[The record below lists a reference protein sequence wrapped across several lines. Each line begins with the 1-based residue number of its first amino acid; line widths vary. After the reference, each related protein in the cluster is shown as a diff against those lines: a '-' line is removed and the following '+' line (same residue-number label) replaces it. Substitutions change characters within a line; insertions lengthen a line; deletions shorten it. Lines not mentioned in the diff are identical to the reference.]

1 MSSANNKFNV
11 LQPTFGLNHHNHQ
24 PNLLIPGK
32 PAAESSPVLQRS
44 TVRKSFK
51 RRLPQN
57 LPVRDTSSA
66 VPPPTTPVSRPVNL
80 KNSLGPDPPASVAR
94 RNARERNRVKQ
105 VNTGFA
111 VLRQHI
117 PVLIGSAIVYGGSTT
132 DSSSS
137 SSSSNNS
144 KKNKMSK
151 VETLRCAVEYIRNL
165 EKLLESGG
173 SNGELQHQII
183 KEEPFELPLS
193 PLTADSENI
202 SPSQMQQHDLSG
214 FYDSSSS
221 SESPD
226 QLGGSFNSRLDES
239 AECAA
244 FKQELLRSL
253 SCWSTAKE
261 QEQTADIG
269 LLMAEAT
276 GPTNINSSVAV
287 QNMSDHSL
295 LESLNSWWCPS

>member
-11 LQPTFGLNHHNHQ
+11 LQPTFGLNHQNHQ

-32 PAAESSPVLQRS
+32 PSAESSPVLQRS

-66 VPPPTTPVSRPVNL
+66 VPTPTTPVSRPVNL

-173 SNGELQHQII
+173 SNGDLQHQII

-276 GPTNINSSVAV
+276 GPTNINSVAV